1 MLLLEFS
8 HAIQDFIETG
18 GQVLLVIGV
27 LIFVMWL
34 LILERIFYYLRG
46 HRQAV
51 TAAVQ
56 QWQSRTERNSWEAE
70 QIRSALISRVSM
82 ALGGNLPTLQAL
94 VALCPLLGLM
104 GTVTG
109 MIEVFDVMA
118 VAGSGNVRSM
128 AAGVSKA
135 TIPTMAGM
143 VGALS
148 GVFATTWLKRVTKRE
163 RVTLAQQL
171 ALDDSQLQLSA

>member
-1 MLLLEFS
+1 MLFIIDFLN
-8 HAIQDFIETG
+8 AIRDFVETG
-18 GQVLLVIGV
+18 GQVLVAIGI

-34 LILERIFYYLRG
+34 MILERIFYYSRG
-46 HRQAV
+46 HQQAKQL
-51 TAAVQ
+51 ALAN
-56 QWQSRTERNSWEAE
+56 WQARSDKSSWRAE
-70 QIRSALISRVSM
+70 QIRQATISRVSI
-82 ALGGNLPTLQAL
+82 ALGGRLPILQAM

-118 VAGSGNVRSM
+118 IAGTGNARSM

-148 GVFATTWLKRVTKRE
+148 GVFATTWLQRTAKRE
-163 RVTLAQQL
+163 RMKLEDRML
-171 ALDDSQLQLSA
+171 LEH

>member
-1 MLLLEFS
+1 MFIEFFE
-8 HAIQDFIETG
+8 AIRDFVETG
-18 GQVLLVIGV
+18 GQVLLVIGL

-34 LILERIFYYLRG
+34 LILERVFYVFITHPGLKKD
-46 HRQAV
+46 
-51 TAAVQ
+51 TIST
-56 QWQSRTERNSWEAE
+56 WKSREDRSSWNAE
-70 QIRSALISRVSM
+70 QIRQAMISRVS
-82 ALGGNLPTLQAL
+82 LRLDTGIPIIQAL

-118 VAGSGNVRSM
+118 ISGSGNARSM
-128 AAGVSKA
+128 ASGVSKA

-148 GVFATTWLKRVTKRE
+148 GVFAATWLKRTSKNE
-163 RVTLAQQL
+163 RTHLEE
-171 ALDDSQLQLSA
+171 ALEIQR

>member
-1 MLLLEFS
+1 MSFFAEFS
-8 HAIQDFIETG
+8 LALQDFIETG

-34 LILERIFYYLRG
+34 MILERIFYYLKG
-46 HRQAV
+46 HQQLKRQ
-51 TAAVQ
+51 TLET
-56 QWQSRTERNSWEAE
+56 WQARSDKSSWNAE
-70 QIRSALISRVSM
+70 QVRGLLISRAHL
-82 ALGGNLPTLQAL
+82 ALAGQLPVLQAL

-118 VAGSGNVRSM
+118 IAGTGNARSM
-128 AAGVSKA
+128 ASGVSKA

-148 GVFATTWLKRVTKRE
+148 GVFASTWLQRTARRE
-163 RVTLAQQL
+163 RMKLEDRMLLEQPTQ
-171 ALDDSQLQLSA
+171 